1 MAWLDPLIAPFQYPF
16 MQRGL
21 VAAVLVGVVCAV
33 IGAYVVLRGI
43 AFLGDAL
50 AHSILPG
57 IAAGFLTA
65 GRGDRRALFWWALGT
80 GIAVAIGIGWIA
92 QRTRVREDAAIG
104 IVFAGMFA
112 LGIAMIS
119 TVRGFAVDLVHFL
132 FGNILG
138 VTAWDLWVIAALGG
152 LVLLIV
158 LAFYKELLVVSFDPT
173 LASTLRLP
181 TSFYQYLL
189 LVLVAIAV
197 VTSLRTVG
205 VGLMLAML
213 VTPASTGYLLTRRL
227 PAMMA
232 VGAAVGAL
240 SGVTGLYLSYYT
252 GISSGAAIVLVAV
265 AFFLAA
271 ALFAPRRG
279 ILRRRRTRIAD
290 RQGTTA
296 DRRGPA

>member
-1 MAWLDPLIAPFQYPF
+1 MAWLDPLIAPFHYPF

-21 VAAVLVGVVCAV
+21 IAAVLVGVVSAV
-33 IGAYVVLRGI
+33 VGAYVVLRGI

-65 GRGDRRALFWWALGT
+65 GRGDRRSLFWWALGT
-80 GIAVAIGIGWIA
+80 GIAVAIGIGWISR
-92 QRTRVREDAAIG
+92 RTRVREDAAIG

-112 LGIAMIS
+112 LGIALIS

-138 VTAWDLWVIAALGG
+138 VTPWDLWVIGALGAV
-152 LVLLIV
+152 VLLIV

-181 TSFYQYLL
+181 TAAYQYLL
-189 LVLVAIAV
+189 LVLVAVAV

-213 VTPASTGYLLTRRL
+213 VTPASTAYLLTRRL
-227 PAMMA
+227 SSMMA
-232 VGAAVGAL
+232 VGAAIGAL
-240 SGVTGLYLSYYT
+240 SGVAGLYLSYYA

-271 ALFAPRRG
+271 ALLAPRRG
-279 ILRRRRTRIAD
+279 ALRRRRA
-290 RQGTTA
+290 
-296 DRRGPA
+296 GP